1 MARYQLILAYDGT
14 DFQGY
19 QRQGNKRTVQSE
31 LEAVL
36 KTIGWQ
42 GRTILSAGRTDA
54 GVHASGQAVAFD
66 LNWQHD
72 QEDLL
77 RALNAKLPAD
87 ISARQISRVSDD
99 FHPRFD
105 AKARVYQ
112 YRIFFDE
119 NRDPLRERYA
129 WRLWPRL
136 HEEEM
141 NKAASLL
148 LGSHDF
154 KSFGRPM
161 KPGESTIRIVWS
173 STWQKISENQWQ
185 YEIKANAF
193 LYHMVRRIVFL
204 LVRCGQGRLKAGNL
218 QLALRDGRK
227 LTPGLAPAHGLFLS
241 QIFYESSAQ
250 G

>member
-36 KTIGWQ
+36 KAIGWQ
-42 GRTILSAGRTDA
+42 GRTVLSAGRTDA
-54 GVHASGQAVAFD
+54 GVHASGQSVAFD
-66 LNWQHD
+66 LKWQHD

-87 ISARQISRVSDD
+87 MAARQILRVSDD

-119 NRDPLRERYA
+119 NRDPLRERFS
-129 WRLWPRL
+129 WRLWPKLR
-136 HEEEM
+136 EEEM
-141 NKAASLL
+141 NKAALVL
-148 LGSHDF
+148 IGSHDF
-154 KSFGRPM
+154 KSYGRPM
-161 KPGESTIRIVWS
+161 KLGESTMRTVWS
-173 STWQKISENQWQ
+173 STWLKLSEDQWQ

-204 LVRCGQGRLKAGNL
+204 LVRCGQGRLESGEIA
-218 QLALRDGRK
+218 LALNDGRT
-227 LTPGLAPAHGLFLS
+227 LPPGLAPASGLFLS
-241 QIFYESSAQ
+241 KVFYELSSQ